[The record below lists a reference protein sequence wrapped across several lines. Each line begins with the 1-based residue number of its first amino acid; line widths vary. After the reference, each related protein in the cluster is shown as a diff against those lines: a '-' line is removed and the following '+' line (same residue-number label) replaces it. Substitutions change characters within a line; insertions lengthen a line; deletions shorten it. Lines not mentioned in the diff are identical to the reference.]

1 MPKRK
6 ISEIVTS
13 AVRWSFVAALPQI
26 KIVMYT
32 TDIFETAINSC
43 GYTIIEIKY
52 VNKNEVH
59 KVEGTVPIPK
69 KVTIDGK
76 RQTVIHEKKVR
87 WDANGSCFSLRSN
100 IRQRDFDLPLSTI
113 AEWKKLEKEKQ
124 NLA

>member
-113 AEWKKLEKEKQ
+113 AEWKKLEREKQ

>member
-1 MPKRK
+1 
-6 ISEIVTS
+6 
-13 AVRWSFVAALPQI
+13 
-26 KIVMYT
+26 MYT
-32 TDIFETAINSC
+32 TDVFETAINSC

-113 AEWKKLEKEKQ
+113 AEWKKLEREKQ

>member
-1 MPKRK
+1 
-6 ISEIVTS
+6 
-13 AVRWSFVAALPQI
+13 
-26 KIVMYT
+26 MYT

-76 RQTVIHEKKVR
+76 RQTVIH
-87 WDANGSCFSLRSN
+87 
-100 IRQRDFDLPLSTI
+100 
-113 AEWKKLEKEKQ
+113 
-124 NLA
+124 

>member
-1 MPKRK
+1 
-6 ISEIVTS
+6 
-13 AVRWSFVAALPQI
+13 
-26 KIVMYT
+26 MYT

-76 RQTVIHEKKVR
+76 RQTVIREKKVR

-100 IRQRDFDLPLSTI
+100 IRQRNFDLPLSTI
-113 AEWKKLEKEKQ
+113 AEWKKLEREKQ

>member
-1 MPKRK
+1 
-6 ISEIVTS
+6 
-13 AVRWSFVAALPQI
+13 
-26 KIVMYT
+26 MYT

-76 RQTVIHEKKVR
+76 RQTVIHEK
-87 WDANGSCFSLRSN
+87 S
-100 IRQRDFDLPLSTI
+100 PLGC
-113 AEWKKLEKEKQ
+113 
-124 NLA
+124 